1 MNFRPQRIFLGVS
14 RIFVGSR
21 TNPRSISYGEQYCR
35 HLEHL
40 CRLGRHWTP
49 GHGKSADVQCGRQL
63 TYVNGGG
70 RWIQVEGMYFF
81 NFTNAAGLV
90 YAANVTTDTVS
101 GILGYAVAGSN
112 PGSGVWW
119 GTRPGAPH
127 AALAAAAMP
136 EHDILTS
143 PVKK

>member
-1 MNFRPQRIFLGVS
+1 MALLPAALLWGASFPLAMAAAAGASSDPARPV
-14 RIFVGSR
+14 
-21 TNPRSISYGEQYCR
+21 
-35 HLEHL
+35 
-40 CRLGRHWTP
+40 
-49 GHGKSADVQCGRQL
+49 
-63 TYVNGGG
+63 
-70 RWIQVEGMYFF
+70 
-81 NFTNAAGLV
+81 GLV

-127 AALAAAAMP
+127 AALAAAAIP

>member
-1 MNFRPQRIFLGVS
+1 MDNFLGVEIDVS
-14 RIFVGSR
+14 LDCLVRQIGLITANPLTFNADGS
-21 TNPRSISYGEQYCR
+21 
-35 HLEHL
+35 
-40 CRLGRHWTP
+40 W
-49 GHGKSADVQCGRQL
+49 

-112 PGSGVWW
+112 PELRCLVG
-119 GTRPGAPH
+119 H
-127 AALAAAAMP
+127 AARRAACCSRGGRNARAR
-136 EHDILTS
+136 HSDQS
-143 PVKK
+143 R

>member
-1 MNFRPQRIFLGVS
+1 
-14 RIFVGSR
+14 
-21 TNPRSISYGEQYCR
+21 
-35 HLEHL
+35 
-40 CRLGRHWTP
+40 
-49 GHGKSADVQCGRQL
+49 
-63 TYVNGGG
+63 
-70 RWIQVEGMYFF
+70 MYFF

-101 GILGYAVAGSN
+101 GILGYAVAGSS